1 MKKEAKNRRRSDGR
15 LPGNRKELLI
25 DILHWRWTSLLA
37 LGLML
42 LAFSLPHIATLMY
55 YDIGASVIAQGSADT
70 AAKLVTLKLQTT
82 LLQIL
87 TYTVLFFGLSGVVYL
102 LRQLVWREPTGF
114 FDGWWTGVRSNGLR
128 FAAFGFCVGLLQGLN
143 TFAEVLLHG
152 FGRYLPRALFVGIVM
167 PVLLYAL
174 TLNVVYRKK
183 FGNLLSSAVVLYLK
197 TVPVTLLFALLL
209 SATDLVLLLPKFT
222 LRYGILAAIIVVV
235 LPVVWLVWTWYT
247 FGIFDR
253 FINKEHY
260 PEICNKGVYVPDQTE
275 DERGK

>member
-1 MKKEAKNRRRSDGR
+1 MKKEAKNRRCSDGR

-25 DILHWRWTSLLA
+25 DILHWRRTSLLA

-42 LAFSLPHIATLMY
+42 LAFLLPHIATLMY
-55 YDIGASVIAQGSADT
+55 YDIGASVIAQGSTDT
-70 AAKLVTLKLQTT
+70 AAKLVTLRLQTT

-128 FAAFGFCVGLLQGLN
+128 FAVFGFCVGLLQGLN

-167 PVLLYAL
+167 PVFLYAL

-253 FINKEHY
+253 FINL
-260 PEICNKGVYVPDQTE
+260 ICSTFNDMFIQS
-275 DERGK
+275 